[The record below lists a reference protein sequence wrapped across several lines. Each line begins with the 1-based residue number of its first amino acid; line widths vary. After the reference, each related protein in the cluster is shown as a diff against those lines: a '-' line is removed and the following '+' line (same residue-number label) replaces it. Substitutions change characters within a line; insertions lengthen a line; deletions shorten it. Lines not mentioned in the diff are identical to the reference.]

1 MILLHISTLNLM
13 LPGFL
18 YRRRFQNV
26 LVALCILA
34 ATVNGI
40 RVVSWKKPV
49 FRDFDMHRQIGD
61 WFLTG
66 QGLYNSCDMC
76 YPYMPTGAMYF
87 SLLALVDRSIGLTM
101 RYTAAIICLWLT
113 CVLFH
118 RMIRDRFKELAQ
130 TNHILI
136 VIAMVLAGQFIL
148 YDLDDGGPHTILMGM
163 LVGAVYAV
171 WKGREKLGA
180 MWFGL
185 AIALKVTPG
194 LFLPFFIWKRQ
205 WRLALYTAVATA
217 CWIIL
222 PIVWMGPAS
231 WWSHQLTWTRM
242 AAGSAVGHKTPFAQ
256 DNEDNIRNSGIQPAL
271 MRYLVTLPPD
281 HKLRQNNPGYEDIL
295 DLPRTHARI
304 LVISAI
310 MVLLIGFCR
319 YTRRPYG
326 GPGDPEW
333 PRECSG
339 LLILMLFLSPVT
351 WIQHLPWLVPAL
363 YWIVAKACSHA
374 GLSKLAK
381 VAMGLY
387 VMIAVVLNYEVL
399 GKQNF
404 LVFLNFKPFAIGM
417 LLIFI
422 VLMLQSQKTGTFSHS
437 PVPTTAYV
445 K

>member
-1 MILLHISTLNLM
+1 M
-13 LPGFL
+13 LPDFL
-18 YRRRFQNV
+18 YRQRFQRLLTAVCIVAVTVYGIV
-26 LVALCILA
+26 LVYLRAP
-34 ATVNGI
+34 
-40 RVVSWKKPV
+40 R
-49 FRDFDMHRQIGD
+49 FRDFDVHREIGR

-66 QGLYNSCDMC
+66 QNLYSSAVS

-87 SLLALVDRSIGLTM
+87 SLLALVDRSIGLAM

-130 TNHILI
+130 ANLILS
-136 VIAMVLAGQFIL
+136 VIAIALAGQFIL
-148 YDLDDGGPHTILMGM
+148 SDLADGGPHTILMGM

-180 MWFGL
+180 IWFGL
-185 AIALKVTPG
+185 TIALKVTPG
-194 LFLPFFIWKRQ
+194 LFLPFFMWKRQ

-217 CWIIL
+217 GWIIL

-231 WWSHQLTWTRM
+231 WWSHQQTWTQV
-242 AAGSAVGHKTPFAQ
+242 AAGSAVGYKTPFVHI
-256 DNEDNIRNSGIQPAL
+256 NEDNIRNSGIQPAL

-281 HKLRQNNPGYEDIL
+281 HKLRQNNPGYVDIL
-295 DLPRTHARI
+295 DLPPTHARI

-339 LLILMLFLSPVT
+339 LLILMLFLSPLT

-363 YWIVAKACSHA
+363 YWFVAKACSHD
-374 GLSKLAK
+374 GLSQLSK

-404 LVFLNFKPFAIGM
+404 LVFLNFKPFTIGM

-437 PVPTTAYV
+437 PAPTTAYV

>member
-1 MILLHISTLNLM
+1 M
-13 LPGFL
+13 LPDFL
-18 YRRRFQNV
+18 YRQRYQRLLTAMCIV
-26 LVALCILA
+26 AMSAYGIALVYLRAP
-34 ATVNGI
+34 
-40 RVVSWKKPV
+40 R
-49 FRDFDMHRQIGD
+49 FRDFDLHREIGR

-66 QGLYNSCDMC
+66 QDLYSCGVC
-76 YPYMPTGAMYF
+76 YPYMPTAAMYF
-87 SLLALVDRSIGLTM
+87 SLLALVDRSIGLAM

-130 TNHILI
+130 ANLILSI
-136 VIAMVLAGQFIL
+136 ISVALAGQFIL
-148 YDLDDGGPHTILMGM
+148 YDLDDGGPHTILMGI
-163 LVGAVYAV
+163 LIGSVYAV

-222 PIVWMGPAS
+222 PMVWMGPAS
-231 WWSHQLTWTRM
+231 WWAHQQTWTQV
-242 AAGSAVGHKTPFAQ
+242 AAGSAVGYKTPYAHI
-256 DNEDNIRNSGIQPAL
+256 NEDNIRNSGIQPAL
-271 MRYLVTLPPD
+271 MRYLVTLSPD
-281 HKLRQNNPGYEDIL
+281 HPLRQNDPGYVAIL
-295 DLPRTHARI
+295 DLPPAYARI
-304 LVISAI
+304 LATLAAI
-310 MVLLIGFCR
+310 GLLIGFCWC
-319 YTRRPYG
+319 TRQPYR
-326 GPGDPEW
+326 GPGDPDW
-333 PRECSG
+333 PRECSAA
-339 LLILMLFLSPVT
+339 LLLVLFLSPLT

-363 YWIVAKACSHA
+363 YWIVAKACSQN
-374 GLSKLAK
+374 GLNQLSK

-404 LVFLNFKPFAIGM
+404 AVFLSYKPFTIGM
-417 LLIFI
+417 LLIFTL
-422 VLMLQSQKTGTFSHS
+422 LMLPSQKTGSLSHS
-437 PVPTTAYV
+437 PAPTTAYV